1 MFARS
6 GASLG
11 TQAKA
16 VQRVPLRSVDK
27 VTLSKKHHENR
38 STDLPVVSTLWE
50 AFLGCLVSQILG
62 VSDSVMPSACL
73 AVQLRMASTRL

>member
-1 MFARS
+1 M
-6 GASLG
+6 
-11 TQAKA
+11 
-16 VQRVPLRSVDK
+16 
-27 VTLSKKHHENR
+27 TLSKKHHENR